1 VWIVGKRGG
10 QEERIAAD
18 YGLKFRAV
26 RTAKMPERKMSPGA
40 LMFPPKLAVSVAS
53 GWAAM
58 GELKPAAVVGFGGF
72 ASFPTVAA
80 AKLRGVPVF
89 LHEQNM
95 LVGLVNRV
103 MSRFADKVFI
113 SFEATAGA
121 VGGKSVFTGN
131 PSRYEGIE
139 RMEKG
144 EARKRLGLDPAR
156 WTLFVFG
163 GSQGARS
170 INRSMYDFAAAS
182 RESGDMQIL
191 HLAGRANYEEARG
204 SYAEALKG
212 GSLHV
217 EVRDY
222 LKEMEV
228 AYFAADL
235 ALCRAGATTLTEV
248 ASLGVPSILS
258 PYPFAAEN
266 HQEMNA
272 RSFVD
277 AGAALMILDKDL
289 SGDRIKEMVSGL
301 RGRPERLAEMGV
313 NARSLYRDGA
323 AARMADAL
331 ARYLN

>member
-1 VWIVGKRGG
+1 
-10 QEERIAAD
+10 
-18 YGLKFRAV
+18 
-26 RTAKMPERKMSPGA
+26 MPDKKLSPAA
-40 LMFPPKLAVSVAS
+40 LMFPPKLAASVAS
-53 GWAAM
+53 GWAAI
-58 GELKPAAVVGFGGF
+58 GDLKPAVVVGFGGF
-72 ASFPTVAA
+72 ASFPTVTA

-89 LHEQNM
+89 LHEQNTLM
-95 LVGLVNRV
+95 GLVNRI
-103 MSRFADKVFI
+103 MSRFADKVFV

-121 VGGKSVFTGN
+121 VGGKSIFTGN

-139 RMEKG
+139 RIEKG
-144 EARKRLGLDPAR
+144 EARRRLGLDPGR

-170 INRSMYDFAAAS
+170 INRSMYDFAAMS
-182 RESGDMQIL
+182 RESGDMQVL
-191 HLAGRANYEEARG
+191 HLSGRANYEEAR
-204 SYAEALKG
+204 SRYAEALQCG
-212 GSLHV
+212 LLHV

-235 ALCRAGATTLTEV
+235 VVCRAGATTLAEV
-248 ASLGVPSILS
+248 ASLGAPSILS

-289 SGDRIKEMVSGL
+289 SGERIKEAVSGL
-301 RGRPERLAEMGV
+301 RGQPERLSEMGAK
-313 NARSLYRDGA
+313 ARALYRDGA
-323 AARMADAL
+323 AKRMADAL